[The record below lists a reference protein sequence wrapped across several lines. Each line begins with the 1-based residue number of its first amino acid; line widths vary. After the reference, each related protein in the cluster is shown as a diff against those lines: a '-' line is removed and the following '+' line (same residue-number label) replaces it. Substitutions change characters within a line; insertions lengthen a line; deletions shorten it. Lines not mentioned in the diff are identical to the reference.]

1 MPGEESLKIFICP
14 EDDITDDR
22 KDSGGID
29 KGTKQICDRKRCI
42 SGHLAHEEAVHQ
54 GHAT

>member
-1 MPGEESLKIFICP
+1 MPGEDIIKIFIRQ

-29 KGTKQICDRKRCI
+29 KGTEQICDRKGYT